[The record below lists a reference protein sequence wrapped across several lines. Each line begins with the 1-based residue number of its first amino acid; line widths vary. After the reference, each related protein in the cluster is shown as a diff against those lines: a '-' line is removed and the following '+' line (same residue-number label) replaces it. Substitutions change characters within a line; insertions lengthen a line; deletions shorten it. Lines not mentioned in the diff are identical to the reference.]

1 LKHFRKTIAAT
12 ITAIAVAGVTMAS
25 APAASAGVP
34 IPEPEF
40 RDSAGGWTTYG
51 HLTND
56 VPFVGRSLD
65 DEAIEYIEDIRDVG
79 ESALG
84 IACNA
89 LWGDQGGD
97 GEKCSEVVLAAIE
110 REQPLYWGQRP
121 VWMRVDFYQYE
132 YVTVLYYPSGYVTWY
147 STQYS
152 W

>member
-1 LKHFRKTIAAT
+1 LKLFRKTIAAT

-25 APAASAGVP
+25 APPASAGV
-34 IPEPEF
+34 IPEPEI
-40 RDSAGGWTTYG
+40 RDSVGGWTTYG
-51 HLTND
+51 HLTNGD
-56 VPFVGRSLD
+56 PFIGRSLD
-65 DEAIEYIEDIRDVG
+65 PEAVEYIERIRDVG

-84 IACNA
+84 IVCNA
-89 LWGDQGGD
+89 LWGDQSGD

-121 VWMRVDFYQYE
+121 IWMRVEFSQYG
-132 YVTVLYYPSGYVTWY
+132 YVTYLLYPSGHMTWY